1 MDTLIKIASE
11 IGKVTLH
18 NFEYSKDEVE
28 GEDYILK
35 HRGVAINSK
44 NISIIKTGGYIFLWI
59 MNFENKGKSYIYFAD
74 DLSKLLVESDE
85 YDNIKGL
92 PIVCINLE
100 DKEYC
105 IELTTNEFNFLY
117 INFITTLPLGCDKK
131 ECKRLKGLF
140 SVLYKFLINIKYN
153 GPISLKDDVQVNGNF
168 LTIKRA
174 LNNNPTISIYQR
186 YGFEMSEKRYNDI
199 RKAVINKDIK
209 KLEEIARNIP
219 MIALNIEKFNQC

>member
-1 MDTLIKIASE
+1 MDTCENIDTLIKIASE

-35 HRGVAINSK
+35 HRGVDINSK

-74 DLSKLLVESDE
+74 DLSKLLFESDE

-117 INFITTLPLGCDKK
+117 INFIFGILILNF
-131 ECKRLKGLF
+131 EIKRFFSLEKSFFLILYFKRGERGYFPHLKGL
-140 SVLYKFLINIKYN
+140 
-153 GPISLKDDVQVNGNF
+153 
-168 LTIKRA
+168 
-174 LNNNPTISIYQR
+174 
-186 YGFEMSEKRYNDI
+186 
-199 RKAVINKDIK
+199 
-209 KLEEIARNIP
+209 
-219 MIALNIEKFNQC
+219 